1 MCSPG
6 GGEPVGQL
14 QNPGICRKY
23 GVQVILQK
31 NRKKVLPLVG
41 VKIFLK
47 ILPIVIV
54 IKRRM
59 KNRAKIISHENVS
72 GPRLT

>member
-1 MCSPG
+1 M
-6 GGEPVGQL
+6 
-14 QNPGICRKY
+14 
-23 GVQVILQK
+23 ILQK

-72 GPRLT
+72 GPSLT